1 MLSVGENFDLVCA
14 DDMEAQFDRVSTR
27 FEAALQHVVSK
38 ILFTTDREAPSA
50 AAHVRRTFYEKH
62 EASTPVS
69 TAVQVAAL
77 APPGAILEIHPT
89 VAAPERAQSGAR
101 LLPLFSSRRRYGR
114 YQRSRLPRA
123 RLTKSPTPSGSL
135 ILGR

>member
-1 MLSVGENFDLVCA
+1 MLSAGENFDLVCA
-14 DDMEAQFDRVSTR
+14 DEMEAQLDRVSNR

-69 TAVQVAAL
+69 TAVQVSAL
-77 APPGAILEIHPT
+77 APPGAMVEIHPT
-89 VAAPERAQSGAR
+89 VAAPE
-101 LLPLFSSRRRYGR
+101 
-114 YQRSRLPRA
+114 
-123 RLTKSPTPSGSL
+123 
-135 ILGR
+135 